1 MTPLSLNVLKKPM
14 FSLLFSLLVVFLE
27 SILYILSTLTHRTS
41 VDNVIINIVV
51 WIIERTKAASLN
63 PRGSTINDPIIK
75 GEIKAPI
82 PQKAWRKFR
91 CIALYAMKHNY
102 LK

>member
-75 GEIKAPI
+75 GEIKW
-82 PQKAWRKFR
+82 QR
-91 CIALYAMKHNY
+91 MS
-102 LK
+102 